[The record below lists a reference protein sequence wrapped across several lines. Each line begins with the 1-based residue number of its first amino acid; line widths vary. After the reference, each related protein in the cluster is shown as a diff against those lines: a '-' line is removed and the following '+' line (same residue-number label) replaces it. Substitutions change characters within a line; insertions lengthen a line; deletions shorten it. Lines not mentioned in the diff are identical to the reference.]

1 MNGDDFIRSVE
12 DLREL
17 LETVSDQVPGLLKGL
32 RNVIYSKE
40 AAENMA
46 DAVSTFY
53 KKLVDAGIPKEEALD
68 MARGYVINLR
78 EILGGKAGFNMNI
91 GDFAKSHRE
100 RERDQD

>member
-1 MNGDDFIRSVE
+1 MSSEDFIRSVD

-17 LETVSDQVPGLLKGL
+17 LEAISDQVPGLLKGL

-68 MARGYVINLR
+68 MARGYVLNLR
-78 EILGGKAGFNMNI
+78 EILGGKGGLNMNI
-91 GDFAKSHRE
+91 GDFAKSLR
-100 RERDQD
+100 RRDED

>member
-1 MNGDDFIRSVE
+1 MSGDDFIRSVD

-17 LETVSDQVPGLLKGL
+17 LEAVSDQVPGLLRGL

-53 KKLVDAGIPKEEALD
+53 KKLVDAGIPRDEALD
-68 MARGYVINLR
+68 MARGYVLNLR
-78 EILGGKAGFNMNI
+78 EILGSKGGLNMNI
-91 GDFAKSHRE
+91 GDFTKSR
-100 RERDQD
+100 RRGDDD

>member
-1 MNGDDFIRSVE
+1 MSDNDFINSVD

-17 LETVSDQVPGLLKGL
+17 FSAISDQVPGLLRGL

-53 KKLVDAGIPKEEALD
+53 KKLVDAGIPKDEALD
-68 MARGYVINLR
+68 MARGYVLNLR
-78 EILGGKAGFNMNI
+78 EILGGKGGLNMNI
-91 GDFAKSHRE
+91 GDFAKSKRGGDE
-100 RERDQD
+100 D

>member
-1 MNGDDFIRSVE
+1 MSSDDFVKNVE

-32 RNVIYSKE
+32 RDVIYSKE

-53 KKLVDAGIPKEEALD
+53 QKLIDAGIPKEEALD

-78 EILGGKAGFNMNI
+78 EILGGKGGLNMNI
-91 GDFAKSHRE
+91 GDFAKSRRGGDE
-100 RERDQD
+100 D

>member
-1 MNGDDFIRSVE
+1 MSDNDFIRNVE

-17 LETVSDQVPGLLKGL
+17 LATVSDEVPGLLRGL

-68 MARGYVINLR
+68 MARGYVLNLR
-78 EILGGKAGFNMNI
+78 EILGSKGGLNMNI
-91 GDFAKSHRE
+91 GDFAKSKGKGDE
-100 RERDQD
+100 D

>member
-1 MNGDDFIRSVE
+1 MSGDDFIRSVE
-12 DLREL
+12 DVREI
-17 LETVSDQVPGLLKGL
+17 LEAVSDQVPGLLKGL
-32 RNVIYSKE
+32 RDVIYSKE

-78 EILGGKAGFNMNI
+78 EILGDKGMNI
-91 GDFAKSHRE
+91 GGVIKQAE
-100 RERDQD
+100 RNGGRD

>member
-1 MNGDDFIRSVE
+1 MSGDDLINSVE

-17 LETVSDQVPGLLKGL
+17 FSVISEQVPGLLRGL
-32 RNVIYSKE
+32 RNILYSKE

-68 MARGYVINLR
+68 MARGYVLNLR
-78 EILGGKAGFNMNI
+78 EILGSKGLNMNI
-91 GDFAKSHRE
+91 GDFTKAHRGGDE
-100 RERDQD
+100 D

>member
-1 MNGDDFIRSVE
+1 MSSDDFVKNVE

-32 RNVIYSKE
+32 RDVIYSKE

-53 KKLVDAGIPKEEALD
+53 KKLIEAGIPKEEALD

-78 EILGGKAGFNMNI
+78 EILGGKGGLNMNI
-91 GDFAKSHRE
+91 GDFAKSRRGGDE
-100 RERDQD
+100 D

>member
-1 MNGDDFIRSVE
+1 MSNNDFIHNVE

-17 LETVSDQVPGLLKGL
+17 LATVSDEVPGLLRGL

-53 KKLVDAGIPKEEALD
+53 NKLVDAGIPKEEALD
-68 MARGYVINLR
+68 MARGYVLNLR
-78 EILGGKAGFNMNI
+78 EILGGKGGLNMNI
-91 GDFAKSHRE
+91 GDFAKSKRKGDE
-100 RERDQD
+100 D